1 MSDTTT
7 ATATTPVT
15 VTMYTTSTCSRCR
28 VLARRLDKMGL
39 TPETVVLDRI
49 DPAVKTTIMDTFG
62 ITAVPLTI
70 VDGLFDVPV
79 YFTDISPSITMGIPN
94 YIADNDIA
102 IELADAPLDDTTY
115 LPQGIEFKELTKLT
129 VGEDSKLQL

>member
-1 MSDTTT
+1 MSNTTT
-7 ATATTPVT
+7 ATASTVT

-39 TPETVVLDRI
+39 TPEKIVLDRI
-49 DPAVKTTIMDTFG
+49 DPDVKTTIMDTFDL
-62 ITAVPLTI
+62 TAVPLTI
-70 VDGLFDVPV
+70 INGLFDVPV
-79 YFTDISPSITMGIPN
+79 YFTDISPSITMGIAKH
-94 YIADNDIA
+94 IADNDIA

-129 VGEDSKLQL
+129 IGEDSELQL

>member
-79 YFTDISPSITMGIPN
+79 YFTDISPSITMGIAK

>member
-1 MSDTTT
+1 MSNTTT
-7 ATATTPVT
+7 ATASTVT

-39 TPETVVLDRI
+39 TPEKIVLDRI

-79 YFTDISPSITMGIPN
+79 YFTDISPSITMGIAK

>member
-1 MSDTTT
+1 MSNTTT
-7 ATATTPVT
+7 ATASTVT

-39 TPETVVLDRI
+39 TPEKIVLDRI

-79 YFTDISPSITMGIPN
+79 YFTDISPSITMGIAK

-129 VGEDSKLQL
+129 IGEDSELQL

>member
-1 MSDTTT
+1 MSNTTT
-7 ATATTPVT
+7 ATASTVT

-39 TPETVVLDRI
+39 TPEKIVLDRI
-49 DPAVKTTIMDTFG
+49 DPDVKTTIMDTFDL
-62 ITAVPLTI
+62 TAVPLTI
-70 VDGLFDVPV
+70 INGLFDVPV
-79 YFTDISPSITMGIPN
+79 YFTDISPSITMGIAKH
-94 YIADNDIA
+94 IADNDIA